1 LSNLERL
8 KVPVDYKEL
17 VDKVLR
23 LKDENEKLK
32 QLVEDQTKELV
43 SLRSRERNEWRSKVV
58 IA

>member
-17 VDKVLR
+17 IYKVLR

-43 SLRSRERNEWRSKVV
+43 SLRSRERNE
-58 IA
+58 

>member
-23 LKDENEKLK
+23 LKDANEKLK

-43 SLRSRERNEWRSKVV
+43 SLRSREGNE
-58 IA
+58 